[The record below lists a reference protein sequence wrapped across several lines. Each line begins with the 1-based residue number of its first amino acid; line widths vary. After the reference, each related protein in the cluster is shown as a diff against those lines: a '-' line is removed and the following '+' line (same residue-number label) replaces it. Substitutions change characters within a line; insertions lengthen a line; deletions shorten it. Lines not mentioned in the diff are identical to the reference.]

1 MIPASCNNIPQKKRN
16 TDPDTDSPYV
26 TGIVNWRLTMRPHTW
41 HPATDVYETE
51 KAVIIRIELAGM
63 NKSDFN
69 IVFNKNP
76 LTITGERQDTDEKQ
90 AFHQMEIP
98 FGEFKT
104 EIKIIKPV
112 DPEKV
117 KAEYKNGMLFIILP
131 ITAPRHI
138 NIQESK

>member
-26 TGIVNWRLTMRPHTW
+26 TGIVNWRLTMHPHTW
-41 HPATDVYETE
+41 HPATDVYETD

-69 IVFNKNP
+69 IVFNKNT

-104 EIKIIKPV
+104 EIKIIRPV